1 MSPPPPEADPD
12 LHSVPRESHRALPS
26 SHPLECPCALGP
38 RDCALAIST
47 RTLHPYS
54 GAEQIE
60 QALAIGKAVHRPE
73 PVPGEAEWIL
83 LRQAT
88 FLLGE
93 TVYF

>member
-1 MSPPPPEADPD
+1 MSPPQLEADPD
-12 LHSVPRESHRALPS
+12 LHSVPRESHRALTS
-26 SHPLECPCALGP
+26 SHPLECPCAFGP

-47 RTLHPYS
+47 LLSTVL
-54 GAEQIE
+54 GAEQTE
-60 QALAIGKAVHRPE
+60 PALTIGKAVHRPE
-73 PVPGEAEWIL
+73 GVPWEAEWIL